1 MMFYTA
7 LNYRAYIPPLP
18 PNASFVFLAVGY
30 FNVLLPSSL
39 PGNPQDAFW
48 ERARAVRKQS
58 KEHLSSEMLQ
68 SRTLIMSEERGKRAR
83 RFAAEDDG
91 YLPRLSSPPPS
102 NNKPPSLALLGLTQL
117 GSLDPIYTPTSY
129 PALNLTHVRS
139 TTRKAKGGILL
150 FTFTFRGRLHLS
162 LGWDR
167 EGFERG
173 VVEVFLEEVEKGVK
187 EFLVGG
193 GEVGIVRSKL

>member
-18 PNASFVFLAVGY
+18 PNISFVFLAVGY

-39 PGNPQDAFW
+39 GGNPQDAFW

-58 KEHLSSEMLQ
+58 KEHLLSEMLS

-83 RFAAEDDG
+83 KFAAEDDG
-91 YLPRLSSPPPS
+91 YLPRRPSAPS
-102 NNKPPSLALLGLTQL
+102 NTPSLALLGLSQL
-117 GSLDPIYTPTSY
+117 GPLDPIYTPTSY
-129 PALNLTHVRS
+129 PALNLTHIRS

-193 GEVGIVRSKL
+193 GDEVGIARAKL